1 MSSKFESS
9 VREIPY
15 SQQSVYNMLSDLT
28 NIEKVR
34 DIIPE
39 DKIKYLTFDA
49 DSISI
54 HSPMG
59 DVQLNII
66 ERDEPKCI
74 KFETKKSPIPV
85 NLWIQILPLTD
96 HSSKMK
102 LTMKAEVNPFIK
114 AMVKK
119 PLQEGIEKVADALQ
133 MIQYE

>member
-15 SQQSVYNMLSDLT
+15 AQQSVYNMLSDLT

-34 DIIPE
+34 DKIPE
-39 DKIKYLTFDA
+39 DKIKDLTFDA

-54 HSPMG
+54 HSPLG

-66 ERDEPKCI
+66 EGDEPRCS

-85 NLWIQILPLTD
+85 NLWIQILPVTD

>member
-1 MSSKFESS
+1 
-9 VREIPY
+9 
-15 SQQSVYNMLSDLT
+15 MLSDLT

-34 DIIPE
+34 DKIPE
-39 DKIKYLTFDA
+39 DKIKDLTFDA

-54 HSPMG
+54 HSPLG

-66 ERDEPKCI
+66 ERDEPKCV
-74 KFETKKSPIPV
+74 KFETKKSPVPI
-85 NLWIQILPLTD
+85 NLWIQILPVTD